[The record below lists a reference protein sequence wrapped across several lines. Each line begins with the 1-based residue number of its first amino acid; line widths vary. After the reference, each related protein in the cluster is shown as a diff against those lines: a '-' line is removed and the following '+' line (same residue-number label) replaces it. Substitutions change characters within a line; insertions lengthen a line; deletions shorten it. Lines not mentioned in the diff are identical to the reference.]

1 MKRSTFL
8 AWLLIAGFSVNAQT
22 DSTKSHKRPIDKV
35 KVWVNGVVYDADDID
50 VVCVWDDLQ
59 TTARFYYTLSDSTG
73 KVVTTGNVEL
83 TGAKYQDYANKP
95 NHDDRAV
102 VLVMR
107 ELNVKARESRLAT
120 QAARA
125 AAATTTA
132 PKQ

>member
-22 DSTKSHKRPIDKV
+22 DSTKPNKRPIDKV
-35 KVWVNGVVYDADDID
+35 KVWQNGVVYDADDID
-50 VVCVWDDLQ
+50 VVCVWDDLA

-73 KVVTTGNVEL
+73 AVVTSGNVEL

-107 ELNVKARESRLAT
+107 ELNVRQREQRAAT

-125 AAATTTA
+125 TTTII
-132 PKQ
+132 KQ

>member
-22 DSTKSHKRPIDKV
+22 DSTKSHKRQIDKV
-35 KVWVNGVVYDADDID
+35 KVWANGVVYDADDID
-50 VVCVWDDLQ
+50 VVCVWDDLA

-73 KVVTTGNVEL
+73 AVVTSGNVEL
-83 TGAKYQDYANKP
+83 TGAKYKDYASKP

-102 VLVMR
+102 ILVMR
-107 ELNVKARESRLAT
+107 ELNVRQREQRAAT

-125 AAATTTA
+125 AATATTT
-132 PKQ
+132 QQ

>member
-1 MKRSTFL
+1 MKK
-8 AWLLIAGFSVNAQT
+8 LIALALIAISLSASAQT

-35 KVWVNGVVYDADDID
+35 KVWQNGVVYDANDID
-50 VVCVWDDLQ
+50 VVCVWDDLE

-83 TGAKYQDYANKP
+83 TGAKYKDYASKP

-107 ELNVKARESRLAT
+107 ELNVTAK
-120 QAARA
+120 AARA
-125 AAATTTA
+125 AAQAARQAAATGTTTGN
-132 PKQ
+132 

>member
-1 MKRSTFL
+1 MKK
-8 AWLLIAGFSVNAQT
+8 LIALAVFAISLNTSAQT

-35 KVWVNGVVYDADDID
+35 KVWQNGVVYDADDID

-73 KVVTTGNVEL
+73 SVVTSGNVEL
-83 TGAKYQDYANKP
+83 TGQKYKDYASKP

-107 ELNVKARESRLAT
+107 ELNVRQREQRAAT
-120 QAARA
+120 QAAK
-125 AAATTTA
+125 AAATATVTGN
-132 PKQ
+132 

>member
-1 MKRSTFL
+1 MKHLITLSFL
-8 AWLLIAGFSVNAQT
+8 VLSLSAFSQT

-35 KVWVNGVVYDADDID
+35 KVWVNGVTYDADDID

-107 ELNVKARESRLAT
+107 ELNVRQREQRAAT
-120 QAARA
+120 QAAKQTA
-125 AAATTTA
+125 AGTA

>member
-1 MKRSTFL
+1 MKQ
-8 AWLLIAGFSVNAQT
+8 LIALAVLAISLNASAQT
-22 DSTKSHKRPIDKV
+22 DSTKPNKRPIDKV
-35 KVWVNGVVYDADDID
+35 KVWANGVVYDADDID
-50 VVCVWDDLQ
+50 VVCVWDDLA

-107 ELNVKARESRLAT
+107 ELNVRQREQRAAT
-120 QAARA
+120 QATRA
-125 AAATTTA
+125 AATATTT
-132 PKQ
+132 QQ

>member
-1 MKRSTFL
+1 MKKLITLAFL
-8 AWLLIAGFSVNAQT
+8 VLSFSAFAQK
-22 DSTKSHKRPIDKV
+22 DSTRPNKRPIDKV

-50 VVCVWDDLQ
+50 VVCVWDDLA

-83 TGAKYQDYANKP
+83 TGAKYQDYTSKP

-107 ELNVKARESRLAT
+107 ELNVKQREQRAAT
-120 QAARA
+120 QAARQA
-125 AAATTTA
+125 AAGTA

>member
-1 MKRSTFL
+1 MKK
-8 AWLLIAGFSVNAQT
+8 LIALAVLAISLNASAQT
-22 DSTKSHKRPIDKV
+22 DSTKPNKRPIDKV
-35 KVWVNGVVYDADDID
+35 KVWVNGVTYDADDID
-50 VVCVWDDLQ
+50 VVCVWDDLE

-83 TGAKYQDYANKP
+83 RGAKYQDYASKP

-107 ELNVKARESRLAT
+107 ELNVKQREQRAAT

-125 AAATTTA
+125 TTTTT
-132 PKQ
+132 KQ

>member
-1 MKRSTFL
+1 MKQLITLAFL
-8 AWLLIAGFSVNAQT
+8 ILSFSAFAQK
-22 DSTKSHKRPIDKV
+22 DSTKPNKRPIDKV

-50 VVCVWDDLQ
+50 VVCVWDDLA

-73 KVVTTGNVEL
+73 AVVTSGNVEL
-83 TGAKYQDYANKP
+83 TGAKYLDYANKP

-107 ELNVKARESRLAT
+107 ELNVRQREQRAAT
-120 QAARA
+120 QAARQA
-125 AAATTTA
+125 AGTS

>member
-1 MKRSTFL
+1 MKRSTFI

-35 KVWVNGVVYDADDID
+35 KVWVNGVTYDADDID

-83 TGAKYQDYANKP
+83 TGTKYQDYANKP

-107 ELNVKARESRLAT
+107 ELNVRQREQRAAT

-125 AAATTTA
+125 AATATTT
-132 PKQ
+132 QQ

>member
-1 MKRSTFL
+1 MKQLITLAFL
-8 AWLLIAGFSVNAQT
+8 VLSFSAFSQK
-22 DSTKSHKRPIDKV
+22 DSTRPNKRPIDKV
-35 KVWVNGVVYDADDID
+35 KVWANGVVYDADDID
-50 VVCVWDDLQ
+50 VVCVWDDLA

-73 KVVTTGNVEL
+73 AVVTSGNVEL

-107 ELNVKARESRLAT
+107 ELNVRQREQRAAT
-120 QAARA
+120 QAARQA
-125 AAATTTA
+125 AAGTA

>member
-1 MKRSTFL
+1 MKNVIAL
-8 AWLLIAGFSVNAQT
+8 ALIAISLSASAQT

-35 KVWVNGVVYDADDID
+35 KVWVNGVTYDADDID
-50 VVCVWDDLQ
+50 VVCVWDDLA

-83 TGAKYQDYANKP
+83 TGAKYQDYASKP

-102 VLVMR
+102 LLVMR
-107 ELNVKARESRLAT
+107 ELNVKQREQRAAT
-120 QAARA
+120 QSARQA
-125 AAATTTA
+125 AAGTA